1 MQQDFF
7 YNELITTQTR
17 LTESYFT
24 QGVLIGLLGMS
35 LIHLDKDHYDI
46 FLDNIKNHSS
56 LPEDVKNRLLKYKQ

>member
-7 YNELITTQTR
+7 YDQLVSTQAK
-17 LTESYFT
+17 LSESYFT

-35 LIHLDKDHYDI
+35 LIHLGKGHYDI
-46 FLDNIKNHSS
+46 FLDNIKSHSS